1 MTENAETAEPIG
13 LDVSI
18 LTEVLEG
25 GDAEARI
32 VLARQLAAL
41 LADPETPDIEREQ
54 VLPVVLK
61 LAVDEE
67 IEVRRILADE
77 FTTVSDLAPDILFS
91 IVADTEE
98 IALPFIA
105 NTMSMQT
112 NHMFAILRVGDDA
125 RQAMIARR
133 PDITAEVA
141 AYIIAHG
148 KAGGCLALLDSPLVQ
163 FGADDYRVIF
173 QRHGS
178 VPEVVER
185 LLAIPTLPTDI
196 RIQQLRKTSS
206 RMRQMM
212 AERAWLPAND
222 ALDLVTDAEDSTIL
236 RILTEAN
243 VDELSPTVS
252 YLASR
257 ELLTPSLIVRAASR
271 GEMRVVEALFSHLTG
286 YSHERVCTM
295 MYRQRQSS
303 YNTLF
308 KKSGLPKVCY
318 GILHAACEVQADI
331 AQDDVRIDK
340 ESFGRLLLE
349 ALMTRYDQMSPV
361 EREKQIDYLGRY
373 AEGRVRRIAQRLKA
387 DFARAA

>member
-1 MTENAETAEPIG
+1 MALDDEVIG

-18 LTEVLEG
+18 LTEVLEA
-25 GDAEARI
+25 GDVEARM
-32 VLARQLAAL
+32 VLARQLASL

-77 FTTVSDLAPDILFS
+77 FTTVANLSPDILFS

-105 NTMSMQT
+105 NTMSMET
-112 NHMFAILRVGDDA
+112 NHMFAILRVGDDT
-125 RQAMIARR
+125 RQAVIARR

-141 AYIIAHG
+141 AYIVAHG
-148 KAGGCLALLDSPLVQ
+148 KAGGCLALLDSPLVR
-163 FGADDYRVIF
+163 FSADDYRVIY
-173 QRHGS
+173 QRHAV

-185 LLAIPTLPTDI
+185 LLTIATLPTDI
-196 RIQQLRKTSS
+196 RILQLRKTSS

-222 ALDLVTDAEDSTIL
+222 ALEVVTDAEDSTIL
-236 RILTEAN
+236 RILVESNAE
-243 VDELSPTVS
+243 ELSSTVS
-252 YLASR
+252 YLAAR

-271 GEMRVVEALFSHLTG
+271 GEMKIVEALFVHLTG
-286 YSHERVCTM
+286 YSRERVCAM

-303 YNTLF
+303 YATLF
-308 KKSGLPKVCY
+308 KKSGLPKVCF
-318 GILHAACEVQADI
+318 GIVHAACEVQSDVQ
-331 AQDDVRIDK
+331 QDDVRTDT
-340 ESFGRLLLE
+340 ESFGRMLLE
-349 ALMTRYDQMSPV
+349 ALMTRYDQMSPI

-373 AEGRVRRIAQRLKA
+373 AEGRVKRIAQRLKA